1 MTLRLS
7 AADRPRPAPAP
18 VSPHSEFEP
27 IATARPL
34 PWSAITPDDAPVGS
48 GRIEV
53 SQSGRW
59 ERWADVDGDPSFPP
73 PGARA
78 AEAPPAGV
86 PWRKVVVPENYGF
99 DEELSR
105 QFAPVWYRRTF
116 ADPRHGGL
124 PESPPRVRLR
134 FAAVDYLADVWLNGE
149 HIGHHEGSFAPF
161 GFDVTDRL
169 AKNNTLLV
177 AVQDPLEALDPSA
190 LFFDHRKRVIKGT
203 LKYHDS
209 RPGGLPGRMVGPLV
223 EGGDPWVWSPEW
235 GQSMTTAG
243 IVGPVTL
250 ERTGDASLDA
260 LFVSPLGRHT
270 VQVAA
275 VATNHTEHDI
285 EARLDLD
292 VAGERAQLEVTLP
305 PGPGRVD
312 VAIELDGVDLA
323 LWEPADAASDAPA
336 VHELRAA
343 LATPDGHAVDRRR
356 ARFGLRTAR
365 IVTDNAGK
373 ARHLEVNG
381 RPVFVKA
388 VNYIPWQHFAEVG
401 RSFYDRDMRMLREA
415 NGNSVGVHAH
425 VQSPHCYDAADD
437 AGVLVFQD
445 FALQWCYDS
454 GTETNPGFVDTA
466 RRQIAEMAYL
476 LHNHPSVVYYACHN
490 EPARMFDP
498 RRGDDGP
505 EADRGETPLD
515 AELDATLRAVHT
527 GRHVHRASGI
537 GDDVHNYAGSL
548 TGGSLY
554 RVRERPAWFVSEYGF
569 WTVGPQAHRFGD
581 RGWPPD
587 PDQMREWVSRLSFI
601 GSTCAFAG
609 LPSRYESRDEW
620 ADATQAYGAALA
632 KHQTEWFRA
641 HRGDPFMGYRW
652 HFWADWWGYAGG
664 GLVDVERVPKATYD
678 AFRDASRPRLLVGL
692 HDASVVPAGAQAV
705 AIMAVNDRSEAWRG
719 TASWEVVEAT
729 SGVFAP
735 DFDGARIGLPM
746 PPDADA
752 RVAVPRSRGAAVA
765 HGEITFDAAPV
776 AATRV
781 GKVAVA
787 VKPGQA
793 RTLLVRWA
801 DPELDAS
808 RKQENFVH
816 FHCPAA
822 DEVHGPGLTNV

>member
-7 AADRPRPAPAP
+7 TADRPRPAAAP
-18 VSPHSEFEP
+18 VMPHSEYE
-27 IATARPL
+27 AVASARPL
-34 PWSAITPDDAPVGS
+34 DWSAVAPGDAPTGS

-59 ERWADVDGDPSFPP
+59 ERWADVDGDPSFPA

-78 AEAPPAGV
+78 AQGPPADAE
-86 PWRKVVVPENYGF
+86 WRKVVVPENYGF
-99 DEELSR
+99 DDELSR

-124 PESPPRVRLR
+124 PESPARVRLR
-134 FAAVDYLADVWLNGE
+134 FGAVDYLADVWLNGE
-149 HIGHHEGSFAPF
+149 HLGHHEGYFAPF
-161 GFDVTDRL
+161 GFDVTDHL
-169 AKNNTLLV
+169 AKNNTLVV
-177 AVQDPLEALDPSA
+177 AVQDPLEPLDPSA
-190 LFFDHRKRVIKGT
+190 LFFDHRKWVIKGT

-223 EGGDPWVWSPEW
+223 SGGDPWVWTPEW

-250 ERTGDASLDA
+250 ERTGDASIDA
-260 LFVSPLGRHT
+260 LFVTPLDPDT
-270 VQVAA
+270 VHVA
-275 VATNHTEHDI
+275 VVVTNHTGDALP
-285 EARLDLD
+285 ARLDLD
-292 VAGERAQLEVTLP
+292 VAGDHGRLDVDLP

-312 VAIELDGVDLA
+312 AVIELGG
-323 LWEPADAASDAPA
+323 EPLEPWQPAGFESGEPA
-336 VHELRAA
+336 VHELGAT
-343 LATPDGHAVDRRR
+343 LATVDGHTLDRRTT
-356 ARFGLRTAR
+356 RFGLRTAR
-365 IVTDNAGK
+365 VVPDDAGH
-373 ARHLEVNG
+373 ARYLEVNDQ
-381 RPVFVKA
+381 PVFVKA

-401 RSFYDRDMRMLREA
+401 RSFYDRDMRMLVDA
-415 NGNSVGVHAH
+415 HGNSVGVHAH

-445 FALQWCYDS
+445 FALQWSYDS

-466 RRQIAEMAYL
+466 CRQITEMAYL

-490 EPARMFDP
+490 EPARLFDP
-498 RRGDDGP
+498 YRGDDGP
-505 EADRGETPLD
+505 EADSGEAHLD
-515 AELDATLRAVHT
+515 AALDSTLRGVDT

-548 TGGSLY
+548 TGGSVY

-569 WTVGPQAHRFGD
+569 WTVGPQARKFGD

-587 PDQMREWVSRLSFI
+587 PEQMRKWVSRLSFI

-609 LPSRYESRDEW
+609 LPSRYESLEEW
-620 ADATQAYGAALA
+620 AEATQAYGAALA

-664 GLVDVERVPKATYD
+664 GLVDVERVPKATYE

-692 HDASVVPAGAQAV
+692 QDGSVVAAGEV
-705 AIMAVNDRSEAWRG
+705 TVPIVAVNDGGGAWRD
-719 TASWEVVEAT
+719 TASWEVVEAR
-729 SGVFAP
+729 SAVFAP

-752 RVAVPRSRGAAVA
+752 RVAVPRDRGGVVTD
-765 HGEITFDAAPV
+765 GDLPFDAAPNT
-776 AATRV
+776 ATPV
-781 GKVAVA
+781 GEVRLVLE
-787 VKPGQA
+787 PGRA
-793 RTLLVRWA
+793 RTLVLRWSDA
-801 DPELDAS
+801 ELGD
-808 RKQENFVH
+808 QENFVH
-816 FHCPAA
+816 FHCPVAG
-822 DEVHGPGLTNV
+822 EEHGPGLTVIQ

>member
-18 VSPHSEFEP
+18 VTPHSDFEP
-27 IATARPL
+27 VALAPPL
-34 PWSAITPDDAPVGS
+34 DWAAVAASEEPTGS

-59 ERWADVDGDPSFPP
+59 ERWADVDSDPSSPA

-78 AEAPPAGV
+78 AEGPPADV
-86 PWRKVVVPENYGF
+86 AWRKVVVPENYGF

-124 PESPPRVRLR
+124 PESPGRVRLR

-149 HIGHHEGSFAPF
+149 HLGHHEGAFAPF

-169 AKNNTLLV
+169 GKSNTLVV
-177 AVQDPLEALDPSA
+177 AVQDPLEPLDPSA

-223 EGGDPWVWSPEW
+223 AGGDPWVWTPEW
-235 GQSMTTAG
+235 GQSMTTGG
-243 IVGPVTL
+243 IVGPVAL
-250 ERTGDASLDA
+250 ERTGDASIDA
-260 LFVSPLGRHT
+260 LFVTPLARDT
-270 VQVAA
+270 MQVA
-275 VATNHTEHDI
+275 VVVTNHTGELLP
-285 EARLDLD
+285 ARLDLD
-292 VAGERAQLEVTLP
+292 VAGDRGRLEVDLP
-305 PGPGRVD
+305 SGPGRVD
-312 VAIELDGVDLA
+312 VLIDLDEPGLER
-323 LWEPADAASDAPA
+323 WEPAGSASGGPA
-336 VHELRAA
+336 VHELSAT
-343 LATPDGHAVDRRR
+343 LATVDAHALDRRTV
-356 ARFGLRTAR
+356 RFGLRTAR
-365 IVTDNAGK
+365 VVADDARH

-381 RPVFVKA
+381 HPVFVKA

-401 RSFYDRDMRMLREA
+401 RSFYDRDLRMLVDA
-415 NGNSVGVHAH
+415 HGNSVGVHAH

-454 GTETNPGFVDTA
+454 GTRTNPGFVDTA
-466 RRQIAEMAYL
+466 CRQIAEMAYL

-490 EPARMFDP
+490 EPARLFDP
-498 RRGDDGP
+498 RRGEDGP
-505 EADRGETPLD
+505 ETDRGETNLD
-515 AELDATLRAVHT
+515 AALDSTLRSVDT

-548 TGGSLY
+548 TGGSVY

-569 WTVGPQAHRFGD
+569 WTVGPQAAKFGD

-587 PDQMREWVSRLSFI
+587 SEQMREWVSRLSFI

-609 LPSRYESRDEW
+609 LPSRYESLDAW
-620 ADATQAYGAALA
+620 AEATQAYGAGLA

-692 HDASVVPAGAQAV
+692 QDASVVPTGDV
-705 AIMAVNDRSEAWRG
+705 TVPIVAVNDGADAWRA
-719 TASWEVVEAT
+719 TASWQVVDAT
-729 SGVFAP
+729 SAVFAP
-735 DFDGARIGLPM
+735 DVDGARIGLPV
-746 PPDADA
+746 PPDPDA
-752 RVAVPRSRGAAVA
+752 RLAVPRDRGRVVD
-765 HGEITFDAAPV
+765 HGELVFEAAPT
-776 AATRV
+776 AATPV
-781 GKVAVA
+781 GELRLALE
-787 VKPGQA
+787 PGRA
-793 RTLLVRWA
+793 RTLLLRWA
-801 DPELDAS
+801 DAELGD
-808 RKQENFVH
+808 QENFVH

-822 DEVHGPGLTNV
+822 GEEHGPGLTNV